1 MKILVIHT
9 AFIGDIVLSTP
20 LIKKVKDIYPDSE
33 IDYLTLPS
41 NKIILENNPHLREV
55 MTYDKRGKD
64 RGIKGFLNILK
75 KVGEKKYD
83 LALIPHRFIRSIALA
98 RFAGIKK
105 VVGFDVATGSFLL
118 TEKKH
123 YDMNKHEVERLL
135 NLLDYEGEKVPV
147 EIYPG
152 AGEKKRIDE
161 LLEDKKFEKLIVVAP
176 GSQRPEKIWPVK
188 KYGELIERLSENT
201 DNFICIT
208 GGKTEKSMPLG
219 IGESENIMDLRGEIS
234 LLEFAEL
241 LSRADIVISNDS
253 SPVHIGSAF
262 EKPFILGIFGPGK
275 KSLGFFPWTEK
286 SNVIEDNTFF
296 ENNIVTEYK
305 GTHKYSPDYYKKIPE
320 ITVERVYREILEIL
334 SV

>member
-1 MKILVIHT
+1 M
-9 AFIGDIVLSTP
+9 
-20 LIKKVKDIYPDSE
+20 
-33 IDYLTLPS
+33 
-41 NKIILENNPHLREV
+41 
-55 MTYDKRGKD
+55 
-64 RGIKGFLNILK
+64 NILK
-75 KVGEKKYD
+75 KVAGKKYD

-161 LLEDKKFEKLIVVAP
+161 LLEDKKFKKLIVVAP

-188 KYGELIERLSENT
+188 KYGELIGRLSENP

-208 GGKTEKSMPLG
+208 GGKAEKSMPLG

-241 LSRADIVISNDS
+241 LSRADIVVSNDS
-253 SPVHIGSAF
+253 SPVHIGSGF
-262 EKPFILGIFGPGK
+262 DKPFIIGIFGPGK
-275 KSLGFFPWTEK
+275 RCLGFFPW
-286 SNVIEDNTFF
+286 SDRSVVIEDNIFY
-296 ENNIVTEYK
+296 ENNMENIPERQHEYRK
-305 GTHKYSPDYYKKIPE
+305 DYYKEIPS
-320 ITVERVYREILEIL
+320 ITVDRVYEEVVKRL
-334 SV
+334 